1 MARKEKNNVE
11 YFPHS
16 VNHGKKMFCLRSKY
30 KNDGY
35 AVWFML
41 IEHLGKADN
50 HYLDLKDDVQMIY
63 LSSELMVDEVV
74 LLDIINMLVK
84 LNVFDS
90 ELWNKERI
98 LYNQEFV
105 ESISDAYKKRNNKC
119 IDRNSLILLL
129 TSKGRYKPSKSIP
142 KLDNSDLKYAE
153 THKEKKIK
161 EKKIKEEE
169 ISGSDYIKNKFEI
182 FWNLYNK
189 KNGKKK
195 CLDKFSRLKKND
207 IDKIIENVQKYV
219 RSTPNIKY
227 RKDPLTYLNGEH
239 WNDEVE
245 IEKQPINRLNP
256 VTKSDEV
263 INLFDETDLT
273 ITIKKYKTN
282 KERIKERLYEFI
294 EKEQIKAGFKNR
306 EVTEIL
312 SHFINS
318 IQFNPPKQVR
328 NISNESP
335 PWVTKDVTGLVKP
348 KY

>member
-41 IEHLGKADN
+41 IEQLGKADN

-98 LYNQEFV
+98 LYNEEFV
-105 ESISDAYKKRNNKC
+105 ESIADAYKKRNNKC

-142 KLDNSDLKYAE
+142 KLGNSDLKYAE
-153 THKEKKIK
+153 THKEKKRK
-161 EKKIKEEE
+161 ENKRKEEE
-169 ISGSDYIKNKFEI
+169 IDGFENIEYKFEI
-182 FWNLYNK
+182 FWNLYDK

-195 CLDKFSRLKKND
+195 CLDKFLRIKKDD

-219 RSTPNIKY
+219 RSTPNTKY

-245 IEKQPINRLNP
+245 IKKPLFNVSNQIS
-256 VTKSDEV
+256 KSDQV
-263 INLFDETDLT
+263 IKLFNETDLSNT
-273 ITIKKYKTN
+273 IRKYKSSE
-282 KERIKERLYEFI
+282 ERVKERLDEFL
-294 EKEQIKAGFKNR
+294 EKEVFKADFKNR
-306 EVTEIL
+306 ETTEVL

-318 IQFNPPKQVR
+318 LQFNPPKKVIIIDE
-328 NISNESP
+328 NAVV
-335 PWVTKDVTGLVKP
+335 PWLTK
-348 KY
+348 

>member
-16 VNHGKKMFCLRSKY
+16 VNHGKKMFCIRSKY

-41 IEHLGKADN
+41 IEQLGKADN

-63 LSSELMVDEVV
+63 LSSELMVDETV

-105 ESISDAYKKRNNKC
+105 ESIADAYKKRNNKC

-129 TSKGRYKPSKSIP
+129 ISKGRYKPSKSIP

-153 THKEKKIK
+153 THKEKKRK
-161 EKKIKEEE
+161 ENKRKEEQKNDFE
-169 ISGSDYIKNKFEI
+169 FIKYKFEI
-182 FWNLYNK
+182 FWNLYDK

-195 CLDKFSRLKKND
+195 CLDKFSRIKKND
-207 IDKIIENVQKYV
+207 IDKIMENVQKYV
-219 RSTPNIKY
+219 RATPNVKY

-239 WNDEVE
+239 WNDEIE
-245 IEKQPINRLNP
+245 TEKQLFNVSNQIS
-256 VTKSDEV
+256 KSDQV
-263 INLFDETDLT
+263 IKLFNETDLSNT
-273 ITIKKYKTN
+273 IRKYKSSE
-282 KERIKERLYEFI
+282 ERVKERLDEFL
-294 EKEQIKAGFKNR
+294 EKEVFKADFKNR
-306 EVTEIL
+306 QTDEVL

-318 IQFNPPKQVR
+318 LQFNPPKKVIIIDE
-328 NISNESP
+328 NPIV
-335 PWVTKDVTGLVKP
+335 PWLSK
-348 KY
+348 